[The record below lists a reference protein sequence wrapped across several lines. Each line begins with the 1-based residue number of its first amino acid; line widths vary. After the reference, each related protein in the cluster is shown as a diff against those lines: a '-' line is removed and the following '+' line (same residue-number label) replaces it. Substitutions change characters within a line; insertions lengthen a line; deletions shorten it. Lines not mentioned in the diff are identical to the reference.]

1 LCGVIFPGTHNE
13 RLPEDARLGLI
24 SRIQDVL
31 TGPARSGLI
40 QNVAEGSSLRS
51 PDSSAG
57 LAAIY
62 GADTVGL
69 DGPVSVG
76 QALSVPAVSR
86 AVDLYTAAISQMT
99 LTASVESASTVW
111 LNWTDGPLSPAHRNV
126 QIFMDLFWYRWSCL
140 AVARDASG
148 HVSNGVHIPQH
159 LWDFDA
165 FGNIRVEGRPVN
177 QDEVLFIPSFKQL
190 GFLDYAQDTV
200 RHYLSLGRTI
210 NDRAD
215 NPTPMVGIKVTDDMV
230 ADDAEVEQAME
241 DWGNARRAK
250 GGATAFIP
258 PGVDVVTPGAEKDDS
273 AMLTDA
279 RNAARLDAANFT
291 NLPASM
297 LDGNSGTTDQYSNT
311 LQNANEF
318 LKLSVSLFTR
328 AIEARLS
335 QDDVTPEGVTVS
347 FNTASFD
354 DFTPAHGNAGTATAP
369 GSNGA
374 IPA

>member
-1 LCGVIFPGTHNE
+1 MLNG
-13 RLPEDARLGLI
+13 PEK
-24 SRIQDVL
+24 
-31 TGPARSGLI
+31 SGLVPA
-40 QNVAEGSSLRS
+40 VAQGSVLRS
-51 PDSSAG
+51 PDSSGG
-57 LAAIY
+57 LAAAIY
-62 GADTVGL
+62 GDTAGL
-69 DGPVSVG
+69 EGPVSVG

-86 AVDLYTAAISQMT
+86 AVDLYTAAVSQMT
-99 LTASVESASTVW
+99 LTASAESDDTRW

-126 QIFMDLFWYRWSCL
+126 QIFFDLFWHRWSCL
-140 AVARDASG
+140 AVARNAAG
-148 HVSNGVHIPQH
+148 HVVNGIHIPQH
-159 LWDFDA
+159 LWDFDGS
-165 FGNIRVEGRPVN
+165 GNIRVEGRPVN

-200 RHYLSLGRTI
+200 RHYLSIGRTI

-230 ADDAEVEQAME
+230 ADDDEVDKALTEWAA
-241 DWGNARRAK
+241 ARTAK
-250 GGATAFIP
+250 GGATVFIP

-273 AMLTDA
+273 AMLLDA
-279 RNAARLDAANFT
+279 RNGARLDAANFT

-328 AIEARLS
+328 AIESRLS
-335 QDDVTPEGVTVS
+335 QDDVTPKGVTVS

-354 DFTPAHGNAGTATAP
+354 DFTPATGNVGTATAGP
-369 GSNGA
+369 VTNGA
-374 IPA
+374 TPA

>member
-1 LCGVIFPGTHNE
+1 MLNG
-13 RLPEDARLGLI
+13 PEK
-24 SRIQDVL
+24 
-31 TGPARSGLI
+31 SGLV
-40 QNVAEGSSLRS
+40 QTVAQGSALRS

-62 GADTVGL
+62 GVDTTGL
-69 DGPVSVG
+69 QGPVSVG

-99 LTASVESASTVW
+99 LTASEVSEDTRW
-111 LNWTDGPLSPAHRNV
+111 LDWTDGPLSPAHRNV

-140 AVARDASG
+140 AVARNAAG
-148 HVSNGVHIPQH
+148 HVVNGVHIPQH
-159 LWDFDA
+159 LWDFDG
-165 FGNIRVEGRPVN
+165 FGNIRVEGMPVN

-190 GFLDYAQDTV
+190 GFLDFAQSTV
-200 RHYLSLGRTI
+200 RHYLSMGQTI
-210 NDRAD
+210 EDRAA

-230 ADDAEVEQAME
+230 ADDAEVDKALEEWAK
-241 DWGNARRAK
+241 ARTAP

-258 PGVDVVTPGAEKDDS
+258 PGVDIVTPGADKDDS
-273 AMLTDA
+273 AMLTEA

-291 NLPASM
+291 NLPAAM

-318 LKLSVSLFTR
+318 LTLSVSLFTR
-328 AIEARLS
+328 AIESRLS

-347 FNTASFD
+347 FNSPSFD
-354 DFTPAHGNAGTATAP
+354 TLAPATGNVGTATAGP
-369 GSNGA
+369 GTNGA
-374 IPA
+374 TPA